1 MQQQLAKMP
10 TSFSALEDTSE
21 PKNRKQ
27 IAALAY
33 KFWQARG
40 CPDGTPEEDWFR
52 AEREIAKSIGL
63 GENTIE
69 SRHPAEWVVDAEEAD
84 SSLLRFPVR
93 SEVSQAAH
101 AGASRRA

>member
-1 MQQQLAKMP
+1 MRQQLAKMP

-21 PKNRKQ
+21 PPNQEQ

-33 KFWQARG
+33 GFWQARG

-52 AEREIAKSIGL
+52 AEREIVGSKRADEKERNSRQSAERSIG
-63 GENTIE
+63 
-69 SRHPAEWVVDAEEAD
+69 AEETD

-93 SEVSQAAH
+93 SEVFQTAH
-101 AGASRRA
+101 VGATRRA